1 MGSGSLTHNLGEIGL
16 SDPRATRYAVEFAA
30 WVRAHIEKKDLQAL
44 VDYRRRAPY
53 AVRAH
58 PTEEHFLPLLVAL
71 GASEDADAVKVIEG
85 GMTYRRPVHG
95 LIRFRNQPAGPRLQN
110 IPAV

>member
-16 SDPRATRYAVEFAA
+16 SDPLATQYAAEFAA
-30 WVRAHIEKKDLQAL
+30 WVRAHIETRDLQAL
-44 VDYRRRAPY
+44 VDYRRRAPH

-71 GASEDADAVKVIEG
+71 GASEDADAIKVIEG
-85 GMTYRRPVHG
+85 GMTYGV
-95 LIRFRNQPAGPRLQN
+95 LSMDSYVFEISQPGPRLQN
-110 IPAV
+110 FPPV